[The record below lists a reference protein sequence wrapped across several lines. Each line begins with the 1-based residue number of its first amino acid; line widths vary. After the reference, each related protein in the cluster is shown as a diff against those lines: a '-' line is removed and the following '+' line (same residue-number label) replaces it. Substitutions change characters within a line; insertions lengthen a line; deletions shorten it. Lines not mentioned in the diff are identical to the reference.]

1 MNESRPQLFGMLAG
15 LFLAVGL
22 VLSSML
28 GTAAWVKIKNSQ
40 FITSKGSTRK
50 NVKSDLVVW
59 KGSFTT
65 EAPTLLEAQ
74 KKLKADAVK
83 VGQFLSGNGV
93 TNIIFKPIVIEKRE
107 ANVEVKAPAED
118 VKQWTEQRTIG
129 YQLTQSVRVE
139 SADVDRL
146 AQLDTTPLVEQGVLF
161 TTELPQF
168 LYTKVAEEKIEMLA
182 DATKDARARAEQI
195 AVQGSRSIAN
205 LHDAEMG
212 VFQIAPLHSSD
223 TSGEGMNDTSSVDKT
238 ITAVV
243 TATFLLK

>member
-1 MNESRPQLFGMLAG
+1 MNNSRPQLFGMLAG
-15 LFLAVGL
+15 LFLAAGL

-28 GTAAWVKIKNSQ
+28 GTTAWVKIKNSQ

-74 KKLKADAVK
+74 HNLEADASK
-83 VGQFLSGNGV
+83 VEEFLSKSGV
-93 TNIIFKPIVIEKRE
+93 TNTVFKLIAIEEIE
-107 ANVEVKAPAED
+107 ASVSNETNGENISR
-118 VKQWTEQRTIG
+118 QRTVG
-129 YQLTQSVRVE
+129 YRLTQKVRVE
-139 SADVDRL
+139 SENVERL
-146 AQLDTTPLVEQGVLF
+146 AQLDTTPLVEEGVLF
-161 TTELPQF
+161 TTEPPQF

-195 AVQGSRSIAN
+195 AAQGSRSIAN

-212 VFQIAPLHSSD
+212 VFQITPLHETD
-223 TSGEGMNDTSSVDKT
+223 TSGDGENDTSSLDKT

>member
-15 LFLAVGL
+15 LFLAAGL
-22 VLSSML
+22 IVSSML

-65 EAPTLLEAQ
+65 EAATLLDAQ
-74 KKLKADAVK
+74 HKLKSDAAD
-83 VGQFLSGNGV
+83 VGKFLGDNGM
-93 TNIIFKPIVIEKRE
+93 TNIVFKPIAIEEIAASVSDDTNGEHISR
-107 ANVEVKAPAED
+107 
-118 VKQWTEQRTIG
+118 QRTVA
-129 YQLTQSVRVE
+129 YRLTQKVCVE
-139 SADVDRL
+139 SGDVDRV
-146 AQLDTTPLVEQGVLF
+146 AQLDPTPLVEQGVLF
-161 TTELPQF
+161 TTEPPQF

-195 AVQGSRSIAN
+195 ANQGSRSIAS

-212 VFQIAPLHSSD
+212 VFQITPLHETD
-223 TSGEGMNDTSSVDKT
+223 TSGGGENDTSSQDKT

>member
-1 MNESRPQLFGMLAG
+1 MSESRPQLFGMLAG
-15 LFLAVGL
+15 LFLAAGL

-40 FITSKGSTRK
+40 FITTKGSTRK

-65 EAPTLLEAQ
+65 EAATLLEAQ
-74 KKLKADAVK
+74 QKLKADAMK
-83 VGQFLSGNGV
+83 VEQFLSSNGV
-93 TNIIFKPIVIEKRE
+93 TNMVFKPIVIEKKE
-107 ANVEVKAPAED
+107 ASVEVKAPAED
-118 VKQWTEQRTIG
+118 VKSWMEQRTIG
-129 YQLTQSVRVE
+129 YRLTQTVRIE
-139 SADVDRL
+139 SPDVDRL

-168 LYTKVAEEKIEMLA
+168 LYTKVAEEKIEMLS

-195 AVQGSRSIAN
+195 ANQGSRTIAN

-212 VFQIAPLHSSD
+212 VFQIAPLHSGD
-223 TSGEGMNDTSSVDKT
+223 TSSEGVNDTSSLEKT

>member
-15 LFLAVGL
+15 LFLAAGL

-40 FITSKGSTRK
+40 FITAKGSTRK

-59 KGSFTT
+59 KGSFAT

-74 KKLKADAVK
+74 QKLKTNAVK
-83 VGQFLSGNGV
+83 VGQFLTGSGV
-93 TNIIFKPIVIEKRE
+93 TNHVFKPIGIEE
-107 ANVEVKAPAED
+107 LKASIKDADGWRQE
-118 VKQWTEQRTIG
+118 RTTG
-129 YQLTQSVRVE
+129 YRLTQSVRVE
-139 SADVDRL
+139 SSDVDRL
-146 AQLDTTPLVEQGVLF
+146 AQLDTTPLGEQGELF
-161 TTELPQF
+161 TTQPPQF

-182 DATKDARARAEQI
+182 DATRDARARAEQI
-195 AVQGSRSIAN
+195 AAQGSRSIAN

-212 VFQIAPLHSSD
+212 VFQITPLHESD
-223 TSGEGMNDTSSVDKT
+223 TSGEGESDTSSLDKT

>member
-1 MNESRPQLFGMLAG
+1 MNNSRPQLFGMLAG
-15 LFLAVGL
+15 LFLAAGL

-28 GTAAWVKIKNSQ
+28 GTTAWVKIKNSQ

-65 EAPTLLEAQ
+65 EAPTLLDAQ
-74 KKLKADAVK
+74 HKLKTDAAK
-83 VGQFLSGNGV
+83 VSDFLSQNGV
-93 TNIIFKPIVIEKRE
+93 TNLVFKPIAIEEIQASVSNETNGESVSR
-107 ANVEVKAPAED
+107 
-118 VKQWTEQRTIG
+118 QRTVG
-129 YQLTQSVRVE
+129 YRLTQKVRVE
-139 SADVDRL
+139 STDVERM
-146 AQLDTTPLVEQGVLF
+146 AQLDTTPLVEQDVLF
-161 TTELPQF
+161 TTEPPQF

-195 AVQGSRSIAN
+195 AAQGSRSIAN

-212 VFQIAPLHSSD
+212 VFQITPLHETD
-223 TSGEGMNDTSSVDKT
+223 TSGDGENDTSSLDKT

>member
-1 MNESRPQLFGMLAG
+1 MNNSRPQLFGMLAG

-28 GTAAWVKIKNSQ
+28 ATTTWLKVKNSQ
-40 FITSKGSTRK
+40 FITAKGSTRK

-59 KGSFTT
+59 KGSFAT
-65 EAPTLLEAQ
+65 EAPTLLETQ
-74 KKLKADAVK
+74 QKLKADAVK
-83 VGQFLSGNGV
+83 VGQFLTLNGV
-93 TNIIFKPIVIEKRE
+93 TNYVFKPIEIEELKSSIKDADGWRQE
-107 ANVEVKAPAED
+107 
-118 VKQWTEQRTIG
+118 RTTG
-129 YQLTQSVRVE
+129 YRLTQAVRVE
-139 SADVDRL
+139 SP
-146 AQLDTTPLVEQGVLF
+146 PLVQQGVLF
-161 TTELPQF
+161 TTDPPQF

-195 AVQGSRSIAN
+195 AAQGSRSIAN

-212 VFQIAPLHSSD
+212 VFQITPSHETD
-223 TSGEGMNDTSSVDKT
+223 TSSGGENDTSSLDKT

>member
-1 MNESRPQLFGMLAG
+1 MNTPRPQLFGMLAG
-15 LFLAVGL
+15 LFLAAGL

-28 GTAAWVKIKNSQ
+28 GTTAWVKIKNSQ

-74 KKLKADAVK
+74 KKPKADATK
-83 VGQFLSGNGV
+83 VEQFLGENGV
-93 TNIIFKPIVIEKRE
+93 TNFVFKPIAIEEIQASVSNETNGENISR
-107 ANVEVKAPAED
+107 
-118 VKQWTEQRTIG
+118 QRTIG
-129 YQLTQSVRVE
+129 YRLSQKVRVE
-139 SADVDRL
+139 SENVERI
-146 AQLDTTPLVEQGVLF
+146 AQLDTTPLVEQDVLF
-161 TTELPQF
+161 TTEPPQF

-195 AVQGSRSIAN
+195 AAQGSRSIAN

-212 VFQIAPLHSSD
+212 VFQITPLHATDTSDEGESD
-223 TSGEGMNDTSSVDKT
+223 TTSQDKT
-238 ITAVV
+238 ITAVI